1 MTTFSALGRLTRQ
14 RDGREKVTGTLRFAA
29 DIPLPNM
36 LYARFVTSPHAHAI
50 IQKIDVKEA
59 LAIPGVAA
67 VLTAT
72 DLPDFLPKN
81 RRHLLL
87 ARERVIF
94 TGQPVAL
101 VLAESEEL
109 AQDGAELVHVD
120 YEPQPAA
127 VTIEQALAHDAPL
140 VWPNGLPGKS
150 DEAGAHGAE
159 VGDDDGGESRG
170 SNVSNTREWSRG
182 NLAAG
187 LAAADVVVERSFTTS
202 MVHQSYLEP
211 HATVVQPD
219 PLTGGAVVWTST
231 QAPFWARQEVADVLE
246 VPESEVRVIGTPVG
260 GGFGGKFVLYE
271 PLVALAARQ
280 TGRPVSLVLTRLEEM
295 LAGNPAPSARIT
307 VKLGAKEDGLFT
319 ALAADLTFEAGCFPG
334 YHAIAGYMLGSY
346 YQIPHLEI
354 RYTEVLTFKPSV
366 GAYRA
371 PGVPQATFAIESLV
385 DELARKLGADP
396 LEIRQQNA
404 SSPGDPMV
412 DDKAWA
418 SMGMGQV
425 LEKLAEQPAWQNRRQ
440 AQAKGRGVGI
450 AIGGWPGGTEP
461 AAATCT
467 LHRDGHLHVHIG
479 AVDLTGT
486 TTGFALIASEA
497 FGLDPEQVQIVRGDT
512 ASAPYAGAAGGSKIT
527 YTVGPAIK
535 QAAEEARAQVLEIV
549 SEEFEVDVADLEIV
563 NGAVQVRGVPDKAIS
578 LGEIASMTMKF
589 AGKYAPIMGHGR
601 HADNRTSPAFC
612 AQLAEVEVDLE
623 TGQVHVPRLV
633 VVQDVGRAINPSGIQ
648 GQMMGGSVQGLGW
661 ALYEQIVYDEGG
673 QLLTGTWMEY
683 NVPKA
688 DQAAECIETIAV
700 EVPSDHGPYGA
711 RGVGEPPV
719 IATAAAVANAIFD
732 ATGRRLSDLPMTP
745 QRVLGF

>member
-1 MTTFSALGRLTRQ
+1 MTTFSAIGRPTRQ
-14 RDGREKVTGTLRFAA
+14 RDGREKVTGSLRFAA
-29 DIPLPNM
+29 DIQLPNM
-36 LYARFVTSPHAHAI
+36 LYARFVTSPHAHAKVM
-50 IQKIDVKEA
+50 QIDVKEA
-59 LAIPGVAA
+59 LAIPGVTA

-72 DLPDFLPKN
+72 DLPDFLPMN
-81 RRHLLL
+81 RRLLLL

-109 AQDGAELVHVD
+109 AQDGAEMVHVD

-127 VTIEQALAHDAPL
+127 VTIEQALAHDTPL
-140 VWPNGLPGKS
+140 VWPDGLPGKS

-159 VGDDDGGESRG
+159 VGDDDDGESRG
-170 SNVSNTREWSRG
+170 SNISDTREWSRG

-187 LAAADVVVERSFTTS
+187 LAAADVVVERNFTTS

-231 QAPFWARQEVADVLE
+231 QAPFWVRQEVADVLE

-295 LAGNPAPSARIT
+295 LAGNPAPSARIS
-307 VKLGAKEDGLFT
+307 VKLGAKKDGTFM

-346 YQIPHLEI
+346 YQVPHLEI

-385 DELARKLGADP
+385 DELARKLDADP

-404 SSPGDPMV
+404 SSPADPMV
-412 DDKAWA
+412 DGKAWA
-418 SMGMGQV
+418 SMGMCQV

-440 AQAKGRGVGI
+440 ARANGRGVGV

-467 LHRDGHLHVHIG
+467 LHRDGHLHVHVG

-486 TTGFALIASEA
+486 TTGFALIAAEA
-497 FGLDPEQVQIVRGDT
+497 FGLDAEQIQIVRGDT

-527 YTVGPAIK
+527 YTVAPAIK
-535 QAAEEARAQVLEIV
+535 QAAEEARAQVLEIA
-549 SEEFEVDVADLEIV
+549 SEEFEVDVDDLEIV

-578 LGEIASMTMKF
+578 LAEIATMTMKF

-623 TGQVHVPRLV
+623 TGHVHVPRLV

-648 GQMMGGSVQGLGW
+648 GQMMGGAVQGLGW

-683 NVPKA
+683 NVPSA

-700 EVPSDHGPYGA
+700 EVPSEHGPYGA

-745 QRVLGF
+745 QKISGF